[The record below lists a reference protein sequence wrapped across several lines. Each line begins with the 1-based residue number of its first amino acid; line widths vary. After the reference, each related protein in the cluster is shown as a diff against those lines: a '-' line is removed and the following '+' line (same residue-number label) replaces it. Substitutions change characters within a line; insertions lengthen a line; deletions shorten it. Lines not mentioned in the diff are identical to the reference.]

1 MLLIIF
7 FYSSLTS
14 LVCYGYVSESMF
26 SSNSFI
32 VSDACAYI
40 VRSADCN
47 RTNYEISVIPRC
59 LQKQGKWNRRI
70 KKHTLSNTNI
80 HEHRLCDYIILHIEI
95 LPSCIVYISLS
106 VCACVCV
113 CACAHTWACECT
125 CLFHSLVTLKLCLKD
140 IQVFAKCEYVTIMSL
155 E

>member
-1 MLLIIF
+1 
-7 FYSSLTS
+7 
-14 LVCYGYVSESMF
+14 MF
-26 SSNSFI
+26 SSNIFI

-40 VRSADCN
+40 VQSADCN

-95 LPSCIVYISLS
+95 LPSFTAYISFS
-106 VCACVCV
+106 VCACVCLCMYV
-113 CACAHTWACECT
+113 CALAHVSMWVHMFISFTCDLKTLSERHTGLCKVWIFYYYVPRITW
-125 CLFHSLVTLKLCLKD
+125 LSLKVL
-140 IQVFAKCEYVTIMSL
+140 
-155 E
+155 